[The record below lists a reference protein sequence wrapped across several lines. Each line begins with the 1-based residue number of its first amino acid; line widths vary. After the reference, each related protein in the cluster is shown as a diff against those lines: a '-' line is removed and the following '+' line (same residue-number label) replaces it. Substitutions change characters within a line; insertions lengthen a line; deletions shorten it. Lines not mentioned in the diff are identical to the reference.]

1 MTDER
6 TAVVIHLTAGQEAD
20 ATAFPEVLAA
30 IPDGCEATFAVA
42 DKGYDSDAIRVALM
56 DAGFSPVIP
65 SRSNRV
71 HPVPLDKGLYR
82 ERNRAERWVGK
93 LKQFRGIATRY
104 DKLADSFLAFLHLA
118 AAFVMIR

>member
-1 MTDER
+1 M
-6 TAVVIHLTAGQEAD
+6 IHLTAGQEAD
-20 ATAFPEVLAA
+20 ASAFPDVLAA
-30 IPDGCEATFAVA
+30 VPETCDAAFAVA

-56 DAGFSPVIP
+56 EAGFSPVIP
-65 SRSNRV
+65 SKVNRV
-71 HPVPLDKGLYR
+71 VPVPLDKDVYR

-93 LKQFRGIATRY
+93 LKQFRAIATRY